1 MRLLSLYHD
10 NVIAYDLVTKFN
22 IKKKK
27 LPRFS
32 KFVISFHSSN
42 ISLIN
47 LLISSLSLDLISNQ
61 KSHYILSK
69 VNHNLNIKVKSGFPT
84 GCKVTLRK
92 KKMMRFI
99 SNLFITN
106 DVKNVRLNAVNFKE
120 SMGNNIHFC
129 ISDLTFLK
137 FVEDNY
143 FIFRELS
150 KIKVSIAATNVLN
163 VQNLLFMLSSFKILK
178 KNKI

>member
-1 MRLLSLYHD
+1 MRLLSLYQD
-10 NVIAYDLVTKFN
+10 NIIAYDLVTKFN
-22 IKKKK
+22 IKNKK

-32 KFVISFHSSN
+32 KFVISFHSNN
-42 ISLIN
+42 ISFIN

-69 VNHNLNIKVKSGFPT
+69 VNHNLNIKVKSGYPT

-92 KKMMRFI
+92 KKMMCFI
-99 SNLFITN
+99 SDIFVTN
-106 DVKNVRLNAVNFKE
+106 DIKNMRLNAVNFKE
-120 SMGNNIHFC
+120 SVDKNIQFC
-129 ISDLTFLK
+129 ISDLTSFK

-150 KIKVSIAATNVLN
+150 KIKVSIAATNTIN
-163 VQNLLFMLSSFKILK
+163 KKNLLFMFSSFKMLK
-178 KNKI
+178 KK

>member
-1 MRLLSLYHD
+1 MRLLSLYQD
-10 NVIAYDLVTKFN
+10 NIIAYDLITKFN
-22 IKKKK
+22 IKNKK

-32 KFVISFHSSN
+32 KFVISFHSNN

-69 VNHNLNIKVKSGFPT
+69 VNHNLNIKVKSGLPT

-92 KKMMRFI
+92 KKMMYFI
-99 SNLFITN
+99 SDIFVTN
-106 DVKNVRLNAVNFKE
+106 NFKNIRLNAVNSKE
-120 SMGNNIHFC
+120 SVDNNIHFC
-129 ISDLTFLK
+129 IRDLTSFK

-150 KIKVSIAATNVLN
+150 KIKVSVVATNTIN
-163 VQNLLFMLSSFKILK
+163 IQNLLFMLSSFKILK
-178 KNKI
+178 KK